1 MKDKDK
7 DKDKSKYKDTD
18 PCQVDVPVPS
28 DAQLHEIVGAIE
40 DALELRVTDLTNCRS
55 TTFTINVKF
64 K

>member
-7 DKDKSKYKDTD
+7 DGD
-18 PCQVDVPVPS
+18 PCSIDVPVPS

-40 DALELRVTDLTNCRS
+40 DALELRVTDLTNCKS
-55 TTFTINVKF
+55 ASFTINLKF